1 MRKTRFWCLVV
12 LGIWLQLTGAAS
24 GAEVGDR
31 QRERS
36 QGVVFDHLAG
46 RFQTEPFLRLRDG
59 EVFFVVIENTS
70 PAHFIYEVKGQEKE
84 VPSNEKLEA
93 DDPNKSLVAVTLPV
107 RHESRFGGYIVRITS
122 KTGAPVAAADKR
134 NLEIFELEVPV
145 ETLEW
150 DYEFA
155 GAFTVSDLTDPTY
168 SLQAR
173 EVDGGEEQMFIV
185 RDRDAEDRTKL
196 GIGAFTHLFHTRLP
210 AVALSFGLGINEDNK
225 TTYFVG
231 PSWRWGGKGA
241 LTAGVAFGSVA
252 RLPAGAREN
261 ERATNTNVLS
271 ELGSKTA
278 NRYFLSFS
286 YSFLGNMRDRF
297 EKPFAGAGNSPSAG
311 GGGGNSQKTI
321 LPDVRNLSSGGDTS
335 GGGQTLSP
343 NTPPATPTP
352 PPAY

>member
-1 MRKTRFWCLVV
+1 MRKTCRFWCLVV

-84 VPSNEKLEA
+84 VPSNERLEA

-145 ETLEW
+145 DTLEW

-173 EVDGGEEQMFIV
+173 EVDDEEQMFII
-185 RDRDAEDRTKL
+185 RDRDAEDKTKL
-196 GIGAFTHLFHTRLP
+196 GIGAFTHLFHTRFP

-241 LTAGVAFGSVA
+241 LTAGVTFGSVA

-261 ERATNTNVLS
+261 ERATNTNILN
-271 ELGSKTA
+271 ELGSRTA
-278 NRYFLSFS
+278 NRFFLSFS
-286 YSFLGNMRDRF
+286 YSFLGNIRDRF
-297 EKPFAGAGNSPSAG
+297 EKPFAGAGTSPSAS
-311 GGGGNSQKTI
+311 GGGGNRQSP
-321 LPDVRNLSSGGDTS
+321 LPVLPEPSPGGDTS
-335 GGGQTLSP
+335 GGAQPLSP
-343 NTPPATPTP
+343 VQPPVTPTP